1 MLSPPWC
8 CPRFSRSPRLAKK
21 KIKSTKQKF
30 RNLSQIYC
38 LFRKKK
44 YTNISS
50 LLLSTP
56 SILLFPYL
64 FIFFLLPK
72 SNFLKRFASCLKV
85 LRSLWMLSKQ
95 RKHRIKDKKKQLI
108 NTLWTPWEQQH
119 QNISPSKIV
128 SSTSPVYILLSN
140 FLLDTIRIWVSL
152 VFWFFF
158 SPLDIL
164 YCYRS
169 LSGVEK
175 LLQCD

>member
-1 MLSPPWC
+1 MVLPTI
-8 CPRFSRSPRLAKK
+8 FTFAKVSK
-21 KIKSTKQKF
+21 NKSNQQKNKKF

-38 LFRKKK
+38 LFRNKINTK
-44 YTNISS
+44 ISS

-56 SILLFPYL
+56 SILLFPCL
-64 FIFFLLPK
+64 FHFFSSSTKIKFFKTFCIMLK
-72 SNFLKRFASCLKV
+72 SFAFLANAFKIKKTSDLK
-85 LRSLWMLSKQ
+85 
-95 RKHRIKDKKKQLI
+95 KKKQLI

-119 QNISPSKIV
+119 QNISPSKVV

-140 FLLDTIRIWVSL
+140 LLLDTIRIWVSL

-158 SPLDIL
+158 SPMDIL